1 MSEPPDDR
9 TRALVDQLITAVT
22 DLGVRLEAMR
32 QILIDR
38 GLVTEADFETRR
50 QQVATDLEARLRQ
63 SLESADLLALLHQVV
78 RSPGGTMH

>member
-1 MSEPPDDR
+1 MSEPPDNR
-9 TRALVDQLITAVT
+9 TRALVDQLVTAVT